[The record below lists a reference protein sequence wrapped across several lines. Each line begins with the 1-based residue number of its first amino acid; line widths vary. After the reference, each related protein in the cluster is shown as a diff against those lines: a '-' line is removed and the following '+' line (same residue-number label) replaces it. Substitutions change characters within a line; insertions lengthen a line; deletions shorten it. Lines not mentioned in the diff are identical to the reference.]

1 MHHYIWLRTLMKI
14 LVFILIMFLSFN
26 FGNSQIENDKA
37 LHFAGGALFGLAG
50 AGIAK
55 EVSGGDR
62 AWTFVGAVGSAL
74 LVGLGKE
81 AIDAGQEGNSWDNGD
96 ILATVLGGVAVGF
109 TIDVFT
115 KNKRRKQ
122 AKVSS
127 LNYGAHLNLLYY
139 DSPPTLEGLS
149 YSNTIIYTE

>member
-1 MHHYIWLRTLMKI
+1 MRI
-14 LVFILIMFLSFN
+14 LVFILMMLLSFN
-26 FGNSQIENDKA
+26 FGNSQIESDKA

-55 EVSGGDR
+55 EISDGDR
-62 AWTFVGAVGSAL
+62 VWTFVGAVGGAL

-96 ILATVLGGVAVGF
+96 VLATTLGGVAIGL
-109 TIDVFT
+109 TIDIFT

-127 LNYGAHLNLLYY
+127 LKYEEKLNLLVNNRL
-139 DSPPTLEGLS
+139 PTLEELG
-149 YSNTIIYTE
+149 YSNSIIHTE

>member
-1 MHHYIWLRTLMKI
+1 MRI
-14 LVFILIMFLSFN
+14 LVFILIMLLSFN
-26 FGNSQIENDKA
+26 FVNSQIESDKA

-55 EVSGGDR
+55 EISNGDR
-62 AWTFVGAVGSAL
+62 AWTFVGAVGGAL

-96 ILATVLGGVAVGF
+96 VLATALGGVAVGI
-109 TIDVFT
+109 TIDIFT
-115 KNKRRKQ
+115 GKKRRKQ

-127 LNYGAHLNLLYY
+127 LNYDENLNLFFNDRL
-139 DSPPTLEGLS
+139 PTLDELR
-149 YSNTIIYTE
+149 YSNSITYTE